1 MTGPSPETEPD
12 PGVAPRLRRAGAF
25 DLQVLAGLHRA
36 AFEDQPGAELWDA
49 AALAELLAMPGALA
63 LLAEAG
69 GAPLGFALGR
79 VAADEAELLS
89 LGVHP
94 AARRLGLGR
103 ALIDALVARTAALGA
118 VKVLL
123 EVAEDNKTAR
133 SLYRTAGFEEVGRR
147 RGYYQRSRQAVDA
160 VIMQLPAR

>member
-1 MTGPSPETEPD
+1 MTAARPA
-12 PGVAPRLRRAGAF
+12 VAPRLRRAGAF

-36 AFEDQPGAELWDA
+36 AFEDLPGAELWDA

-63 LLAEAG
+63 LIAEAA
-69 GAPLGFALGR
+69 GAPLGFVLGR
-79 VAADEAELLS
+79 VAADEAELLT

-103 ALIDALVARTAALGA
+103 ALIDALVVRTAALGA
-118 VKVLL
+118 GRVFL

-133 SLYRTAGFEEVGRR
+133 DLYRAAGFREVARR
-147 RGYYQRSRQAVDA
+147 RAYYQRARQAVDA
-160 VIMQLPAR
+160 VIMQLPTR